1 MSFVS
6 VSCIQY
12 PINLIRLEFTIVIY
26 IRVQTINMF
35 NTEHVE
41 GQGSANMHI
50 LYVCGVHKLFS
61 KHTSMLD
68 PMHDS
73 SKPTSIVRSR
83 KSLTSTFFLEQ
94 QAVHYFHCWIT
105 TTYNLCIYENAF
117 LGCAQLDK
125 IQSVQCS
132 FENFTYCNSS
142 MQLMKILITR
152 VGGKFELEDPSKE
165 NYFQSEGGDLKR
177 NITIKQRAVSEF

>member
-6 VSCIQY
+6 ISCIQY
-12 PINLIRLEFTIVIY
+12 RINLIRLEFTIVIY

-41 GQGSANMHI
+41 GQGSANMHM
-50 LYVCGVHKLFS
+50 LYVRGVHKLFC

-73 SKPTSIVRSR
+73 SKPTSIVRSW

-105 TTYNLCIYENAF
+105 TTYLCIYENAF
-117 LGCAQLDK
+117 LGYAQLDK

-132 FENFTYCNSS
+132 FENFT
-142 MQLMKILITR
+142 Q
-152 VGGKFELEDPSKE
+152 
-165 NYFQSEGGDLKR
+165 
-177 NITIKQRAVSEF
+177 VSIAIVL